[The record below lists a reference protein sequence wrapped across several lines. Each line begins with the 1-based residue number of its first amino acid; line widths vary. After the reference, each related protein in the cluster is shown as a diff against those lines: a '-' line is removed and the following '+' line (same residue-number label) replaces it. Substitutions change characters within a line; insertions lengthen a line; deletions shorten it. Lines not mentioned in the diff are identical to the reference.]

1 MDDLHEIGTLLA
13 KPEPSRDVIDRRRHQ
28 LQNAMR
34 RTPVRRRRIGWLAG
48 GLTLTAVAAAVAVV
62 VASGAT
68 LPTGSPGGPPV
79 AAQQQSARQVL
90 LVAAATAERIPEGS
104 GKYWHVTVTRKDD
117 NGRVFEKRRE
127 EYWFQR
133 DGQTWIRGLGL
144 KGEGKIQH
152 FTGPQPFRL
161 GPLET
166 SFEKLRK
173 LPADPAALQAAL
185 RIEITDGVRRGDI
198 RTSAGEPS
206 ADDRN
211 DFVFEALTSLIS
223 QVPVSSEVRA
233 AAFRAIASLPNV
245 QSLGAVEGG
254 HGLQVSLSS
263 EQVRLVVD
271 PETSWVRDTNFY
283 VPQGGGRLFLM
294 DGTASIVAEWT
305 DHLPE

>member
-1 MDDLHEIGTLLA
+1 MDDLHEIGALLV

-28 LQNAMR
+28 LRNAMHGS
-34 RTPVRRRRIGWLAG
+34 PVRRRRIGWLTG
-48 GLTLTAVAAAVAVV
+48 GLALTAVAAAVAVMI
-62 VASGAT
+62 ASGAAV
-68 LPTGSPGGPPV
+68 PAGSPEGPPV
-79 AAQQQSARQVL
+79 AVRQQSARQVL

-117 NGRVFEKRRE
+117 NGRVSEKRQE

-144 KGEGKIQH
+144 KGQGRTQH

-161 GPLET
+161 GPIEA
-166 SFEKLRK
+166 SFELLQQ
-173 LPADPAALQAAL
+173 LPTDPAALQAAL
-185 RIEITDGVRRGDI
+185 RTEIADGVRRGDI

-206 ADDRN
+206 ADDQD
-211 DFVFEALTSLIS
+211 DFVFDALTCLVS
-223 QVPVSSEVRA
+223 QAPVSSEVRA
-233 AAFRAIASLPNV
+233 AAFRAIASLPDV

-254 HGLQVSLSS
+254 HVLQVSLSS
-263 EQVRLVVD
+263 GQVRLVVD

-283 VPQGGGRLFLM
+283 VPLGGGRLFHM
-294 DGTASIVAEWT
+294 EGTASIVAEWT